1 MSRHSTISGLL
12 LLLFLMLL
20 NSKEGYSLRNSV
32 NISDLH
38 YEFLQESEDLIIAGQ
53 ITDEAGEPLSGV
65 SIYIERT
72 RQGVASAQDGTF
84 SFIADVTDSDVLVM
98 SMIGF
103 ESRRFRISE
112 IRDQSDFFQVIL
124 TQITAVSDEVFI
136 TASRISQL
144 TGTVPVSFRSI
155 DAMEISSR
163 NLSKLDESL
172 RYVPGLTISENQVS
186 VRGSTGF
193 SYGTGSRVLLLVD
206 GSPLM
211 GPDQNDIRFT
221 AIPMSQIQRVE
232 IIKGPGSA
240 LYGSGALGGVINLIT
255 KPINFESEL
264 SIRTFAGIHEP
275 TTNSIWKRNWDEAGD
290 IRFFGGAEFSYS
302 DMINSRLG
310 LRFNGIYLGDQGYLE
325 NSRGYSVQ
333 GYLKLDYKVS
343 DAVKIDLQTVLRHH
357 RHQIFLYWNGK
368 NDPLR
373 YGRIAL
379 GNFSAN
385 GKSYTMGQQATLLP
399 TLRHVVNDQF
409 YYHIRGRAYG
419 IQSQPLFS
427 DGTKQPK
434 EKQIKGL
441 RYGAETEFTWLPDI
455 ASSSLIFGA
464 TADAI
469 ATDAEIYIGTDN
481 ERLRNQPEYAVF
493 AQIETMP
500 MDRIRVSGGLRYDA
514 YQIDTQDLASKLSPK
529 LNISA
534 QLTPNL
540 LLRTSYGQGFRVP
553 AISERFVNSSDYL
566 PLEPNMDLRPEEST
580 GYEIG
585 ARYTSTIGRS
595 MRLTFDVVGFQND
608 YKNLIEPKFR
618 QQIIAFQFLNLTQ
631 ASIKGFESTIDA
643 SDISGK
649 YNFTIGYTFLDH
661 EDVNTN
667 EPLSYRSDHQF
678 IAGGSLSL
686 FKHFQVGLDYQYLSE
701 PDKVDTDFSIFIQDA
716 SESNDKHVVDFR
728 VSSNLDS
735 IFFKNNENGHVT
747 ITLKV
752 MNLLNYY
759 YIERPAY
766 MARPRIYEMSVLV
779 NL

>member
-1 MSRHSTISGLL
+1 MSRQSTICSFLFL
-12 LLLFLMLL
+12 VLVFLLF
-20 NSKEGYSLRNSV
+20 SGDGYSLSK
-32 NISDLH
+32 
-38 YEFLQESEDLIIAGQ
+38 SEADASLYQVLTNADNLTFAGQ
-53 ITDEAGEPLSGV
+53 ISDENGDPLSGV
-65 SIYIERT
+65 NIYIERT
-72 RQGVASAQDGTF
+72 RQGVASTTDG
-84 SFIADVTDSDVLVM
+84 SFRFMADVLNTDVLIV
-98 SMIGF
+98 SMVGF
-103 ESRRFRISE
+103 ESRRFLISE
-112 IRDQSDFFQVIL
+112 IRDRSETLQIVL
-124 TQITAVSDEVFI
+124 TQITAVSDEVFV

-255 KPINFESEL
+255 KPIDSDSEIA
-264 SIRTFAGIHEP
+264 IRTFVGIHEP
-275 TTNSIWKRNWDEAGD
+275 TTNSIWKRHWEEAGD
-290 IRFFGGAEFSYS
+290 VRFFGGAEFSYS
-302 DMINSRLG
+302 DVVNSRLG

-343 DAVKIDLQTVLRHH
+343 DAVQIDIQTVLRHH

-441 RYGAETEFTWLPDI
+441 RYGAETEFTWLPGV
-455 ASSSLIFGA
+455 ANSSLIFGG

-500 MDRIRVSGGLRYDA
+500 VDRIRVSGGLRYDA
-514 YQIDTQDLASKLSPK
+514 YHIDTQDIASKLSPK
-529 LNISA
+529 LNVSA

-585 ARYTSTIGRS
+585 ARYTTSFRRS
-595 MRLTFDVVGFQND
+595 LRLTFDVVGFQND
-608 YKNLIEPKFR
+608 YKNLIEPKFQ

-631 ASIKGFESTIDA
+631 ASIKGFESTIDG
-643 SDISGK
+643 SEVSGK
-649 YNFTIGYTFLDH
+649 YNFTFGYTFLDH
-661 EDVNTN
+661 EDVNSN
-667 EPLSYRSDHQF
+667 KPLSYRSDHQF

-686 FKHFQVGLDYQYLSE
+686 FKHFQVGVDYQYLSE
-701 PDKVDTDFSIFIQDA
+701 PEKVDTDFSIFIQDA
-716 SESNDKHVVDFR
+716 SESNDKHVVDLR
-728 VSSNLDS
+728 VSSKLDQL
-735 IFFKNNENGHVT
+735 FFRNNENGNVT
-747 ITLKV
+747 VTLKV

-766 MARPRIYEMSVLV
+766 MARPRTYEISVQVRL
-779 NL
+779 